1 MRSQKVGG
9 SKGRQW
15 KDKKTWT
22 NGGEL
27 FLAGCAFKN
36 SETGSRKRLSRFVER
51 REYESLKTN
60 KIPDFIDDP

>member
-22 NGGEL
+22 NGGAL
-27 FLAGCAFKN
+27 FLAG